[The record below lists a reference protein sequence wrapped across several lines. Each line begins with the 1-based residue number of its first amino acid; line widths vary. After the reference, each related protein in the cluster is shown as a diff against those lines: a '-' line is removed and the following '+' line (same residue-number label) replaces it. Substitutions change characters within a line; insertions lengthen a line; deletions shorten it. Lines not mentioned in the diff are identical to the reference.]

1 LHSQTTID
9 AADERFSPDQVKANV
24 ARSLLAALESECKS
38 YCVLSG
44 YDRLPES
51 FDTDIDFMVDVDD
64 FARMPHI
71 IEHVAH
77 DTNTKL
83 FHTVEHE
90 LSARSYTLGF
100 QSRDKLVI
108 VQPDST
114 ADYRHFGLLWLRA
127 PEVLATRRIHPHGFW
142 IPAPAHEFAYYLIK
156 KLNKRSLNEEQGLKL
171 HRLYLQD
178 PAGCDAMIARF
189 WREPNR
195 SKLSR
200 MAATNNWVKMETG
213 LQSFRTELR
222 RNSEE
227 TLWRRTLSIPA
238 HLLHHLARVVK
249 PTGGC
254 IAIMGPDGAGK
265 SAVIDALRHQFDSAY
280 NEIKLFH
287 LRPKA
292 LWTGKATT
300 QAVTDPHGKP
310 PRGAIVSVLK
320 VLSLIV
326 DYWLGYA
333 LKIGPAV
340 RRSQLIIFDR
350 YIYDLL
356 VDSKRV
362 RYGGPAWLL
371 ELAARIVPH
380 TDLVILLDAP
390 ADVLWSRK
398 QEVPFEEV
406 MRQRDRYCKVAGKLS
421 FATTINA
428 AQPLADVIHDV
439 EMAIVE
445 YYERRTAARLRLT
458 GPLVKSNHISV
469 EPSRPQ
475 C

>member
-1 LHSQTTID
+1 
-9 AADERFSPDQVKANV
+9 
-24 ARSLLAALESECKS
+24 
-38 YCVLSG
+38 
-44 YDRLPES
+44 
-51 FDTDIDFMVDVDD
+51 
-64 FARMPHI
+64 
-71 IEHVAH
+71 
-77 DTNTKL
+77 
-83 FHTVEHE
+83 
-90 LSARSYTLGF
+90 
-100 QSRDKLVI
+100 
-108 VQPDST
+108 
-114 ADYRHFGLLWLRA
+114 
-127 PEVLATRRIHPHGFW
+127 
-142 IPAPAHEFAYYLIK
+142 
-156 KLNKRSLNEEQGLKL
+156 
-171 HRLYLQD
+171 
-178 PAGCDAMIARF
+178 
-189 WREPNR
+189 
-195 SKLSR
+195 
-200 MAATNNWVKMETG
+200 
-213 LQSFRTELR
+213 
-222 RNSEE
+222 
-227 TLWRRTLSIPA
+227 
-238 HLLHHLARVVK
+238 
-249 PTGGC
+249 
-254 IAIMGPDGAGK
+254 MGPDGAGK
-265 SAVIDALRHQFDSAY
+265 SAVIDALRQQFDSAY
-280 NEIKLFH
+280 NKIKLFH

-292 LWTGKATT
+292 LWAGKAVA

-310 PRGAIVSVLK
+310 PRGTVVSVLK
-320 VLSLIV
+320 ALSLIV

-380 TDLVILLDAP
+380 PDLVILLDAP

-406 MRQRDRYCKVAGKLS
+406 VRQRDGYCRVARRLP

-445 YYERRTAARLRLT
+445 HYERRTAARLRLT
-458 GPLVKSNHISV
+458 GPLAKSNHISV